1 MECLGSYVIT
11 WGLLFT
17 EYKPWSQS
25 PCFKQCIGEYLD
37 SRCLIPH
44 PVSGGNVLDV
54 AIIHILDGEAT
65 EPRIKDLDEDREES
79 PDPGVWVC
87 NSRSSSWVWQTWNY
101 SGHGLCLLESR
112 EDLYFGANPLASDIN
127 SILRGWAWGIQT
139 IWALLDILK
148 CCGWSCS
155 QSERSFSVS
164 GARHQ
169 FFLRKQCCHCTLFC
183 SYQWDDEQGI
193 SVPLWG
199 DETHDNT
206 HMYRAQI
213 SSHIICLC
221 HACTYGY
228 PSTSISCPYPPCPYT
243 YLFSLTSLYHLWHLS
258 HSLCLHAP
266 SSCSYHYTPIW
277 LTFFIIPMILFPLY
291 PHAFFI
297 PILIL
302 TTYCAHVLPSS
313 LLIEEVPK
321 PKEMCQ
327 SPRLFS
333 VSLLRKGQV
342 NHAKVFKASKWFS
355 GLNWLFLYSQVH
367 QIWSPMKIWAVLIDL
382 GLGLW
387 T

>member
-155 QSERSFSVS
+155 QSERSFSGS

-183 SYQWDDEQGI
+183 LYQWEDEQGI

-199 DETHDNT
+199 DEMHDNT

-258 HSLCLHAP
+258 HGLLSP
-266 SSCSYHYTPIW
+266 CSQFMLVPLYTH
-277 LTFFIIPMILFPLY
+277 LTHLFHHTHDSISIIPPCIFHTHSHSHHLLCTRTPL
-291 PHAFFI
+291 
-297 PILIL
+297 LL
-302 TTYCAHVLPSS
+302 AHRRSPKTQRNVS
-313 LLIEEVPK
+313 K
-321 PKEMCQ
+321 PKVVLGISTEERPSQ
-327 SPRLFS
+327 SR
-333 VSLLRKGQV
+333 
-342 NHAKVFKASKWFS
+342 
-355 GLNWLFLYSQVH
+355 
-367 QIWSPMKIWAVLIDL
+367 
-382 GLGLW
+382 
-387 T
+387 